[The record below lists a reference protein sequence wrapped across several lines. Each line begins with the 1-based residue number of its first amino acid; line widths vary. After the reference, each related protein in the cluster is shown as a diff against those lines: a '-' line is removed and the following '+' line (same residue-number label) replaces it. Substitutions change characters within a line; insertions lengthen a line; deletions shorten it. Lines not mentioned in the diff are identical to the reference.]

1 MSLKK
6 TILFISLLLLPLIVN
21 GKNIEIKGLSRLS
34 FDDLQALTSIDLTS
48 NKISNSELTVIVQ
61 ELYEQDLIYD
71 LILTEYEDR
80 FVLELEENNLIQNI
94 YFNNNS
100 WVEDQILIE
109 SINSKQSS
117 LISKTDISKD
127 IEIINMIYKSKGFFD
142 VTTIAKLETFSQDRV
157 NLIFEIYEGKRSKL
171 NSIKFKGN
179 KTFSGRFLS
188 SNINSQELSFYNIFK
203 SGSNLNP
210 DIFNFDQSK
219 IENLYKDRGF
229 FDVKVTYALEKGL
242 LGNHSITFYIIE
254 GDRYKIENIN
264 YSSDIPEEIFSDK
277 FDKNFQNSLKKNE
290 YFYDK
295 KIINEH
301 LKNINL
307 LLSSNNI
314 YDFYFDSEISYND
327 SSLNLE
333 FIEVSQEP
341 KIIKKIDIY
350 GNAITKD
357 KTIRSKFLLEP
368 GDYLNDYLLKNSIN
382 NLQKFSYIN
391 EIRYEIDDT
400 SNDYADLSFTIDEQ
414 KKTGN
419 LLFAGTFNSDTEL
432 GFTLGIEDKNFGGSG
447 NILDANF
454 NINSEDVKFDLNYT
468 QFPLTNPFL
477 SNTYSIFNQ
486 ENDYTSSFGY
496 KALKQGFGYSLNFSD
511 NSETRYGIGVSYEY
525 AKGHSAKDTSVNAIN
540 DNIGEFENILF
551 KFNAIKDTTNDLFNP
566 NDGHYNGFS
575 FFISPTEISDDPFF
589 KLTYTNKNYFNLK
602 DSENY
607 IFFNNNF
614 GYAES
619 FRSKLKTINS
629 FSLGGN
635 NFKGFDFRGIGPV
648 SNNIYLG
655 GNQFL
660 TSTLGYGSSFIF
672 DEKDNINIK
681 TFVTTGSIW
690 NSDYT
695 SDNEFELRSSAG
707 ISLDFITAI
716 GPISFSYA
724 TPISKNVNDKER
736 QFAFTIGTSF

>member
-1 MSLKK
+1 MIFKK
-6 TILFISLLLLPLIVN
+6 FNLFIAFLLLPLIINAKSLEV
-21 GKNIEIKGLSRLS
+21 KGLSKLS
-34 FDDLQALTSIDLTS
+34 FDDIQALTSIDIKSDKL
-48 NKISNSELTVIVQ
+48 SNSELNVIIQ
-61 ELYEQDLIYD
+61 EIYQQNLIYD
-71 LILTEYEDR
+71 LNLIEYENK
-80 FVLELEENNLIQNI
+80 FVLEIEENNLIQNI
-94 YFNNNS
+94 YFNKNS
-100 WVEDQILIE
+100 WVEDQILFD

-117 LISKTDISKD
+117 FISKSDISKD
-127 IEIINMIYKSKGFFD
+127 IEIIDMIYKSKGFFD
-142 VTTIAKLETFSQDRV
+142 VSTTAKVETFSQDRV

-171 NSIKFKGN
+171 NSIKFVGN

-188 SNINSQELSFYNIFK
+188 SNINSQDLSFYNIFK

-210 DIFNFDQSK
+210 DVFNFDQNK

-229 FDVKVTYALEKGL
+229 FDVKVSYALEKGL
-242 LGNHSITFYIIE
+242 LGNHSIIFYINE
-254 GDRYKIENIN
+254 GNRYKIENIN
-264 YSSDIPEEIFSDK
+264 YLSKVPKEIFSDK
-277 FDKNFQNSLKKNE
+277 FDKNFLKSLKKND

-295 KIINEH
+295 RIINEH
-301 LKNINL
+301 LKSINL
-307 LLSSNNI
+307 LLSSSNI
-314 YDFYFDSEISYND
+314 YDFYFDSNILFND

-333 FIEVSQEP
+333 FIEVGQEP
-341 KIIKKIDIY
+341 KIINKIDIF
-350 GNAITKD
+350 GNAITKE
-357 KTIRSKFLLEP
+357 KTIRSKFFLEP

-382 NLQKFSYIN
+382 NLQKFSYIK
-391 EIRYEIDDT
+391 EIKYEIDDT

-432 GFTLGIEDKNFGGSG
+432 GFTLGIEDKNFNGSG
-447 NILDANF
+447 NIVDANF

-496 KALKQGFGYSLNFSD
+496 KALKQGFGYSINFSD

-724 TPISKNVNDKER
+724 TPLSKNVNDKER

>member
-1 MSLKK
+1 MLS
-6 TILFISLLLLPLIVN
+6 S
-21 GKNIEIKGLSRLS
+21 KNI
-34 FDDLQALTSIDLTS
+34 
-48 NKISNSELTVIVQ
+48 
-61 ELYEQDLIYD
+61 
-71 LILTEYEDR
+71 
-80 FVLELEENNLIQNI
+80 
-94 YFNNNS
+94 
-100 WVEDQILIE
+100 
-109 SINSKQSS
+109 
-117 LISKTDISKD
+117 
-127 IEIINMIYKSKGFFD
+127 
-142 VTTIAKLETFSQDRV
+142 
-157 NLIFEIYEGKRSKL
+157 
-171 NSIKFKGN
+171 
-179 KTFSGRFLS
+179 
-188 SNINSQELSFYNIFK
+188 YN
-203 SGSNLNP
+203 
-210 DIFNFDQSK
+210 
-219 IENLYKDRGF
+219 
-229 FDVKVTYALEKGL
+229 
-242 LGNHSITFYIIE
+242 
-254 GDRYKIENIN
+254 
-264 YSSDIPEEIFSDK
+264 
-277 FDKNFQNSLKKNE
+277 
-290 YFYDK
+290 
-295 KIINEH
+295 
-301 LKNINL
+301 
-307 LLSSNNI
+307 
-314 YDFYFDSEISYND
+314 FYFDFEISYND

-333 FIEVSQEP
+333 FIEVAQEP

-350 GNAITKD
+350 GNAITKE

-511 NSETRYGIGVSYEY
+511 NSETRYGIGVTYEY
-525 AKGHSAKDTSVNAIN
+525 AKGHSAKDTSVKAIN

-575 FFISPTEISDDPFF
+575 LFIAPTEISDDPFF